1 MAAYTLPDKAY
12 INKFIPKNKFFEKA
26 IVNTKLKNEFVD
38 QIQRI
43 NWKYKLAES
52 TIGISKTDEVE
63 EIQIFE
69 IQLRQKLLP
78 KNILKLID
86 KAIPYPILY
95 EFVYDKDI
103 AYGISYKDGQNYNY
117 YFSWWNPE
125 ISFDISGVN
134 LQKVYQK
141 LIAVFISPDEEKQK
155 DFQSLVSTDNQRKLL
170 EKEIETLQNKL
181 KKEKQFNR
189 QVEINKM
196 LLQKKKELQQLTA

>member
-1 MAAYTLPDKAY
+1 MAAYSLPPQAY

-26 IVNTKLKNEFVD
+26 LVHTKLKNEFVD
-38 QIQRI
+38 QIQKI

-52 TIGISKTDEVE
+52 TIGITKTDQVE

-69 IQLRQKLLP
+69 IQLRQKILP

-95 EFVYDKDI
+95 ELVYDQDI

-117 YFSWWNPE
+117 YFSWWNPD
-125 ISFDISGVN
+125 IVFDISGVN
-134 LQKVYQK
+134 LQKVYEK
-141 LIAVFISPDEEKQK
+141 LIAVFISPDQETSK
-155 DFQSLVSTDNQRKLL
+155 DFQSLVSEDNQKKLL

-181 KKEKQFNR
+181 RKEKQFNR
-189 QVEINKM
+189 QVEINKI
-196 LLQKKKELQQLTA
+196 LLQKKKELLQLTA